1 MVIFIYFQN
10 SNNAEKSQ
18 KSNQDNQTS
27 QSNLSTGSYQCQLVR
42 VIDGDSLT
50 ASCLGEIY
58 SIRLMDMDA
67 PELGQAPWGEQS
79 KQYLVDLLPSQITL
93 IITEKDRYQRYLATV
108 MVDNQDI
115 ALQMIEAGYA
125 VVYWQYTPP
134 NEYKAAMRKAKAKQ
148 QGVWSEAGLHQD
160 PQLFRRLAF

>member
-1 MVIFIYFQN
+1 MVIFIYFQS
-10 SNNAEKSQ
+10 SNNTEKSQ
-18 KSNQDNQTS
+18 IPNQNNQTN
-27 QSNLSTGSYQCQLVR
+27 QSKLSAGSYQCQLVS

-50 ASCLGEIY
+50 ANCQSEIY

-67 PELGQAPWGEQS
+67 PELAQTPWGEQS
-79 KQYLVDLLPSQITL
+79 KQYLVDLLPAQITL
-93 IITEKDRYQRYLATV
+93 IITERDRYQRYLATV

-125 VVYWQYTPP
+125 VVYSQYTPP
-134 NEYKAAMRKAKAKQ
+134 NEYKAAMRKAKVKQ
-148 QGVWSEAGLHQD
+148 QGVWSKAGLHQD